1 MTDNGRKMFNI
12 ILALLVS
19 IAAWFFVVYNYDPMT
34 NARYSGV
41 PITYTG
47 LDTLANRGYA
57 VAEANYKNVEVTLQQ
72 RRIDTANISAEDIS
86 VTADVSGLSTGEN
99 TVALR
104 VSGPE
109 GTQVIDSSVKNVT
122 VNIDSATSQEIPIS
136 VEYEGEHEENA
147 VPLVEN
153 MSVETATVIAT
164 EEELANI
171 DRVAA
176 IINPE
181 DLSEQFKAMTL
192 EIAPLD
198 REGNKVINVLVYPE
212 TVSFRAAA
220 GYTKEV
226 RLVVPVKDESED
238 SYERTYTTPE
248 TVVIKG
254 KRSTIDSFSGIT
266 ANEIDIAYYYEDSEI
281 PIEFDFP
288 EGVSIADGQDQLLLK
303 LKVVEKKEKEK
314 DKDKDKENDSE
325 NESDNENG

>member
-57 VAEANYKNVEVTLQQ
+57 VAEANYKNVEVTLEQ
-72 RRIDTANISAEDIS
+72 RRVDTANISSEDIS
-86 VTADVSGLSTGEN
+86 VTADVSGLATGEN

-104 VSGPE
+104 VTGPE
-109 GTQVIDSSVKNVT
+109 GTQIKDVSVKNVT
-122 VNIDSATSQEIPIS
+122 VDIASATSQEVPIN
-136 VEYEGEHEENA
+136 VEYTEEPEDNA

-153 MSVETATVIAT
+153 MSVAYATVIAT
-164 EEELANI
+164 EDKLAEI

-176 IINPE
+176 VIDPD
-181 DLSEQFKAMTL
+181 DLDQRFKAMTL
-192 EIAPLD
+192 QIKALD
-198 REGNKVINVLVYPE
+198 KEGNRVINVVIYPE

-226 RLVVPVKDESED
+226 SLTVPVKDGSDD
-238 SYERTYTTPE
+238 SYERTYTAPE
-248 TVVIKG
+248 TIVIKG
-254 KRSTIDSFSGIT
+254 RKSVLDSITGIT
-266 ANEIDIAYYYEDSEI
+266 AEEINIAHYYEDSEI
-281 PIEFDFP
+281 PIDIVLP
-288 EGVSIADGQDQLLLK
+288 EGVTIAGEEEPLLLN
-303 LKVVEKKEKEK
+303 LKVVEKEEEEDEQKEG
-314 DKDKDKENDSE
+314 N
-325 NESDNENG
+325 

>member
-1 MTDNGRKMFNI
+1 MTDKERKVINI
-12 ILALLVS
+12 ILSLLV
-19 IAAWFFVVYNYDPMT
+19 AMGAWFFVVYNYDPMT
-34 NARYSGV
+34 SVRYSGV

-86 VTADVSGLSTGEN
+86 VTADVSGLATGEN

-104 VSGPE
+104 VAGPE
-109 GTQVIDSSVKNVT
+109 GAQVRDVSVKNVT
-122 VNIDSATSQEIPIS
+122 VEIASAASVEVPIS
-136 VEYEGEHEENA
+136 VEYSGEPEENA

-153 MSVETATVIAT
+153 MSVEMATVIAT
-164 EEELANI
+164 EEKLSEI

-176 IINPE
+176 VIDPE
-181 DLSEQFKAMTL
+181 DLDEQFKAMTL
-192 EIAPLD
+192 EIAALD
-198 REGNKVINVLVYPE
+198 KEGNKVLNVVIYPE

-226 RLVVPVKDESED
+226 RLVVPVKDESDD
-238 SYERTYTTPE
+238 SYERTYTVPE

-254 KRSTIDSFSGIT
+254 KKSTIDAYTGVT

-281 PIEFDFP
+281 PIEFDLP
-288 EGVSIADGQDQLLLK
+288 EGVTLADGQENLLLS
-303 LKVVEKKEKEK
+303 LKAAKKEKKEKE
-314 DKDKDKENDSE
+314 ETE
-325 NESDNENG
+325 EHG

>member
-19 IAAWFFVVYNYDPMT
+19 TAAWFFVVYNYDPMT

-57 VAEANYKNVEVTLQQ
+57 VAEANYKNIEVTLEQ
-72 RRIDTANISAEDIS
+72 RRIDTANISSEDIS

-109 GTQVIDSSVKNVT
+109 GTQVLDTSVKSVT

-136 VEYEGEHEENA
+136 VEYAGDHDEDA

-153 MSVETATVIAT
+153 MSVATATVVAT

-176 IINPE
+176 VIDPE
-181 DLSEQFKAMTL
+181 DLDEQFKAMTL
-192 EIAPLD
+192 EIAALD
-198 REGNKVINVLVYPE
+198 KEGEEVINVVVYPE
-212 TVSFRAAA
+212 TVSVRAAA
-220 GYTKEV
+220 GHTKEV

-238 SYERTYTTPE
+238 SYERTYTVPE

-254 KRSTIDSFSGIT
+254 RKSTIDSFSGIT
-266 ANEIDIAYYYEDSEI
+266 ANEINIANYYEDSEI

-288 EGVSIADGQDQLLLK
+288 EGVFLVDGQEDQMVLK
-303 LKVVEKKEKEK
+303 LKVVEKEEEEET
-314 DKDKDKENDSE
+314 ENS
-325 NESDNENG
+325 

>member
-19 IAAWFFVVYNYDPMT
+19 TAAWFFVVYNYDPMT

-57 VAEANYKNVEVTLQQ
+57 VAEANYKNVEVTLEQ
-72 RRIDTANISAEDIS
+72 RRIDTANISSEDIS

-104 VSGPE
+104 VTGPE
-109 GTQVIDSSVKNVT
+109 GTQVIDSSVKSVT

-136 VEYEGEHEENA
+136 VEYSGDHDDDA
-147 VPLVEN
+147 IPLVEN

-176 IINPE
+176 VIDPD
-181 DLSEQFKAMTL
+181 DLDEQFKAMTL
-192 EIAPLD
+192 EIAALD
-198 REGNKVINVLVYPE
+198 KEGNRVINVVVYPE

-220 GYTKEV
+220 GHKKEV
-226 RLVVPVKDESED
+226 RLVVPVKDDSDD
-238 SYERTYTTPE
+238 SYERTYTVPE
-248 TVVIKG
+248 TVVIQG
-254 KRSTIDSFSGIT
+254 KKSTIDSFSGIT
-266 ANEIDIAYYYEDSEI
+266 ANEINIANYYEDSEI

-288 EGVSIADGQDQLLLK
+288 EGVSMVDGQEEQMVLT
-303 LKVVEKKEKEK
+303 LKVVEKEEG
-314 DKDKDKENDSE
+314 D
-325 NESDNENG
+325 ESD

>member
-72 RRIDTANISAEDIS
+72 RRIDTATITSEDIS

-104 VSGPE
+104 VTGPE
-109 GTQVIDSSVKNVT
+109 GTQVMDTSVKNVT
-122 VNIDSATSQEIPIS
+122 VDIASATSQELPIS
-136 VEYEGEHEENA
+136 VEYSEKPEENA

-153 MSVETATVIAT
+153 MSVEYATIIAT
-164 EEELANI
+164 EDELAEI

-176 IINPE
+176 VIDPG
-181 DLSEQFKAMTL
+181 DLDEQYKAMTV
-192 EIAPLD
+192 EIAALD
-198 REGNKVINVLVYPE
+198 KEGNKVINVVVYPE

-226 RLVVPVKDESED
+226 RLVVPVKDGSKD
-238 SYERTYTTPE
+238 SYERTYTVPE

-254 KRSTIDSFSGIT
+254 KKSTVDAFTGIN
-266 ANEIDIAYYYEDSEI
+266 AEEINIADYYQDSEI
-281 PIEFDFP
+281 PIILELP
-288 EGVSIADGQDQLLLK
+288 EGVFIEEGQDELLLD
-303 LKVVEKKEKEK
+303 LKVVEKEEEKTEEE
-314 DKDKDKENDSE
+314 DKEGN
-325 NESDNENG
+325 

>member
-19 IAAWFFVVYNYDPMT
+19 TAAWFFVVYNYDPMT

-57 VAEANYKNVEVTLQQ
+57 VAEANYKNIEVTLEQ
-72 RRIDTANISAEDIS
+72 RRIDTANISSEDIS

-109 GTQVIDSSVKNVT
+109 GTQVLDTSVKSVT

-136 VEYEGEHEENA
+136 VEYAGDHDEDA

-153 MSVETATVIAT
+153 MSVATATVVAT

-176 IINPE
+176 VIDPE
-181 DLSEQFKAMTL
+181 DLDEQFKAMTL
-192 EIAPLD
+192 EIAALD
-198 REGNKVINVLVYPE
+198 KEGEEVINVVVYPE

-220 GYTKEV
+220 GHTKEV

-238 SYERTYTTPE
+238 SYERTYTVPE
-248 TVVIKG
+248 TVVIQGRK
-254 KRSTIDSFSGIT
+254 STIDSFSGIT
-266 ANEIDIAYYYEDSEI
+266 ANEINIANYYEDSEI

-288 EGVSIADGQDQLLLK
+288 EGVFLVDGQEDQMVLK
-303 LKVVEKKEKEK
+303 LKVVEKEEEEET
-314 DKDKDKENDSE
+314 ENS
-325 NESDNENG
+325 